1 MNLKIIEWN
10 INQRMNYSHKYM
22 PNWIATVITNEA
34 ADIIALTEVYKG
46 NNWNEVKTTSFNSN
60 YAIFETSNNTARQN
74 DVIIAINIS
83 KLDVIY
89 AKTYYPSTQGIPD
102 YLEVKCKDKENHKEF
117 LFICIRIHASVGN
130 DIKRQELER
139 IMSVAKDEETVI
151 VCGDFNNYRRGFVN
165 DTWCLNKVSEICKE
179 KNFVVKT
186 PDGSSIYQESPVN
199 TDYEFPEDHF
209 LLKGID
215 EKNFTLCPYDRNFVK
230 NDTVIYK
237 WGKDFQE
244 FLGKDK
250 SGKNMYDFV
259 PPPFPDHA
267 ILKCTVVI

>member
-1 MNLKIIEWN
+1 MNLRIIEWN
-10 INQRMNYSHKYM
+10 INQRMNYSHKNM
-22 PNWIATVITNEA
+22 PNWIADVITHEA

-139 IMSVAKDEETVI
+139 IMSVAKDEETII
-151 VCGDFNNYRRGFVN
+151 VCGDFNNYRRGYDN
-165 DTWCLNKVSEICKE
+165 KIWCLNEVYQICKNN
-179 KNFVVKT
+179 NFSGKT
-186 PDGSSIYQESPVN
+186 PNGSSIYEEKPK
-199 TDYEFPEDHF
+199 DPKYEFPEDHF
-209 LLKGID
+209 LLKGIK
-215 EKNFTLCPYDRNFVK
+215 EKNFTLFPYNRDFVENDK
-230 NDTVIYK
+230 NIYK
-237 WGKDFQE
+237 WNRDFQVY
-244 FLGKDK
+244 LGKDK
-250 SGKNMYDFV
+250 TGNNMYDSV
-259 PPPFPDHA
+259 PTPFPDHA